1 MQRVFFFV
9 VALAITWG
17 CGNRDKANS
26 QPPSLDAALKT
37 HPDSIPLLQKR
48 ANRSLDSM
56 QYDLLLQDAA
66 HAFRLDSNRLQS
78 RLLYALA
85 LINKNPIMVSDFT
98 GAEYHFSRVLMQDST
113 NLKAMV
119 GIAGVYANLGS
130 KDLAFKWL
138 NKALRVNPRCR
149 DAYVLKGTIYLR
161 EGKYNLAKS
170 SYETAVQQDRS
181 FFLGYMALGSI
192 YQYEKNPLCIEY
204 FTTACQ
210 LKPKNSESCYALAY
224 AYELF
229 NKVFEAKRY
238 YRRMAKLDSTRCESF
253 FHLAAIH
260 QFNDKNLD
268 SAMYWYGESLEINPN
283 HIESLHNLGI
293 LYETKDDYSNAL
305 LTYAKVLKID
315 PNYKLT
321 LDRVKALRKK

>member
-78 RLLYALA
+78 RLLYGLA

-98 GAEYHFSRVLMQDST
+98 SAEYHFSRVLMQDST

-268 SAMYWYGESLEINPN
+268 SAI
-283 HIESLHNLGI
+283 HNLGI

-305 LTYAKVLKID
+305 MTYAKVLKID

-321 LDRVKALRKK
+321 LDRLKALRKK